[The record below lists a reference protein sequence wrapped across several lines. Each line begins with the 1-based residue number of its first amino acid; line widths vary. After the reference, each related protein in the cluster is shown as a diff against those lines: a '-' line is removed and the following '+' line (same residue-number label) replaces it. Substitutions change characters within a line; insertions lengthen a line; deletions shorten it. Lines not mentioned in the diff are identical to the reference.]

1 MPRRTAIAVL
11 FLSLS
16 GAAPQPAGAPADDL
30 DARVGRLEEAR
41 ETTDRDAA
49 VRRGAK
55 TFRNVCA
62 ACHGS
67 GGKGDGPGAAGLDP
81 RPRDLST
88 RRFRFRSTP
97 SGDPPLPD
105 DLERTIRRGL
115 PGSAMP
121 AYGDLLSSDEIAGL
135 IAFIYSLQPD
145 AASGPELPP
154 AVPLPEIPPAR
165 PDTIEEGRSVYLLM
179 GCWRCHDLDGS
190 GRGPSARGLVDE
202 ADRPIHTTDFR
213 YDPFK
218 GGRGRRDVARDLLTG
233 LNGAP
238 MPSYAE
244 ALLFAGDDFP
254 HPGAVAPGL
263 DAEGLQRLER
273 YLATLPGR
281 ARLAELTDEER
292 LALRDRRLA
301 ALTDYVLS
309 LDERRGFWFRL
320 LRQQPEREARRE
332 R

>member
-1 MPRRTAIAVL
+1 MPRRTAIFAL
-11 FLSLS
+11 FLSLV
-16 GAAPQPAGAPADDL
+16 GAAPQPADPVDDL
-30 DARVGRLEEAR
+30 DTRVGRLEEAR
-41 ETTDRDAA
+41 ARAERDAA

-62 ACHGS
+62 ACHGA
-67 GGKGDGPGAAGLDP
+67 GGRGDGPGAAGLDP
-81 RPRDLST
+81 HPRDLST
-88 RRFRFRSTP
+88 RRYRFRSTP
-97 SGDPPLPD
+97 SGDLPLPD

-121 AYGDLLSSDEIAGL
+121 AYGDLLSADEIAGL
-135 IAFIYSLQPD
+135 IAFIYSLQWD
-145 AASGPELPP
+145 AGGGPELPP
-154 AVPLPEIPPAR
+154 PVSLPEMPAG

-202 ADRPIHTTDFR
+202 ADRPIRTTDFR
-213 YDPFK
+213 HDPFK
-218 GGRGRRDVARDLLTG
+218 GGRGRHDVARDLLTG

-238 MPSYAE
+238 MPSYEE

-254 HPGAVAPGL
+254 DAGAVVPGL
-263 DAEGLQRLER
+263 DPEGLQRLER
-273 YLATLPGR
+273 YLATLPDR

-320 LRQQPEREARRE
+320 LRQQPEREARKE